1 MQLTHQL
8 QEAFNSEPEEAS
20 LQAYDLQT
28 EHKKPVVRK
37 PYRPPLNL
45 KPSIDREIDQ
55 LLKLGIIQ
63 PSTSPWSSPVIPVP
77 KKDGSVRLCVDFRW
91 VNEHTLQDTYP
102 LPRVDDLLAQVSA
115 KQFLTTLDLS
125 YQRLPPSAPHP
136 RNKRE
141 NCLCLP
147 QKKISVHLITIWT
160 KECTCSLSEADGSDV
175 TRYLGSGIYR

>member
-115 KQFLTTLDLS
+115 KQFLTTLDLTKG
-125 YQRLPPSAPHP
+125 YHQVPLTP
-136 RNKRE
+136 E
-141 NCLCLP
+141 
-147 QKKISVHLITIWT
+147 T
-160 KECTCSLSEADGSDV
+160 KEKTAFVCHRRKFQYT
-175 TRYLGSGIYR
+175 